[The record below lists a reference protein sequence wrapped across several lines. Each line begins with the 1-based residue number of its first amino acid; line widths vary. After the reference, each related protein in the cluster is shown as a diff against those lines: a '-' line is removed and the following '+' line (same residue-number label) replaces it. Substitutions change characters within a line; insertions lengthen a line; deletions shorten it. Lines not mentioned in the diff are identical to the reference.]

1 MVDTLFWTARPVWQ
15 HAPESCYFC
24 VTTNF
29 MWRLL
34 QWLSLSKAKHNIG
47 RKNAFWKYPMISIGS
62 LLFVPGWVRLIDIA
76 DGIYCVFCNRC
87 WCITSETVC
96 QNWRPASMFSSH
108 SSILSWAPLEN
119 QWTTRSV
126 RPVSICHQF
135 VTWLLAD
142 GNLHLLWSLACQQ
155 QYCGCL
161 SSIELDTSIPNWG
174 TLIKFQGHGSTRE
187 VKHLNT
193 ENCCFLFWQ
202 CARS

>member
-1 MVDTLFWTARPVWQ
+1 MNSMSCSYVMVDTLFWTARPAWQ

-29 MWRLL
+29 IWRLL

-47 RKNAFWKYPMISIGS
+47 RKNASWKYPMISIGS
-62 LLFVPGWVRLIDIA
+62 LLFDPGWVRLIDIA

-108 SSILSWAPLEN
+108 SSILSSAPLEN

-126 RPVSICHQF
+126 RPVCD
-135 VTWLLAD
+135 LAL
-142 GNLHLLWSLACQQ
+142 GWRKFTLVMKLGLSQ
-155 QYCGCL
+155 QYWGCQ
-161 SSIELDTSIPNWG
+161 SSIEVVIAGMSS
-174 TLIKFQGHGSTRE
+174 TLPFQIEGLWSNFKVTLVPER
-187 VKHLNT
+187 
-193 ENCCFLFWQ
+193 
-202 CARS
+202 